1 MMNDYDRNMWW
12 MIVGS
17 ALSSEE
23 MRVRVFSHIN
33 PSDCSDVSIR
43 KILTAIE
50 QKDSNNVK
58 GCIKEMGVTVPRKG
72 KCITEIVKKMS
83 DDAQQ
88 QKMKKMLM
96 TLHGVA
102 SLTPEVF
109 VDKLKTMI
117 TELEM
122 SK

>member
-1 MMNDYDRNMWW
+1 MLNDYDRNMWW
-12 MIVGS
+12 MIVGA

-23 MRVRVFSHIN
+23 MRVRVFSYIN

-43 KILTAIE
+43 KILIAIE
-50 QKDSNNVK
+50 AKDSNNVK
-58 GCIKEMGVTVPRKG
+58 GCIKEMGVAVPKKG

-88 QKMKKMLM
+88 QRMKKMLM

-102 SLTPEVF
+102 SLTPDVF